1 MADIQT
7 KPTRLMPA
15 WLSIGIIIACL
26 ALAGGVAWWYWHRGW
41 ADNIVMLDHN
51 PNDGVHPDKNAKNQW
66 DASAGPASAK
76 ITRARN
82 GNLDV
87 NFYFNR
93 VEFLSSEQINALSA
107 VKQIATDR
115 LVQKELGITPEQLE
129 ALSSIRAGAKTQLN
143 EAEEHR
149 IREAFLA
156 WEKATGA
163 DAKLA
168 ADGGMV
174 RTLDAIAAAHL
185 QATRTSGV
193 QRAELAKKTL
203 TDQQWKQYD
212 AMGK

>member
-1 MADIQT
+1 MAVIQT
-7 KPTRLMPA
+7 KPTGQMPA

-26 ALAGGVAWWYWHRGW
+26 ALAGGVARWYWHRGW

-51 PNDGVHPDKNAKNQW
+51 PNDGVHPDMNSKNQW
-66 DASAGPASAK
+66 DASTGPASAK
-76 ITRARN
+76 ITRAHS

-93 VEFLSSEQINALSA
+93 VEFLSPDQINTLSA
-107 VKQIATDR
+107 VKQITTDR
-115 LVQKELGITPEQLE
+115 LVQKELGITPAQLE
-129 ALSSIRAGAKTQLN
+129 VLSSIRAGAKTQLN
-143 EAEEHR
+143 EAEVQR
-149 IREAFLA
+149 IREAFMA

-163 DAKLA
+163 EAKMA

-203 TDQQWKQYD
+203 TDEQWKQYD